1 MVLGSEK
8 LKLKTLFNKAS
19 LHFARI
25 VGFWVI
31 LIIAHAKVKRYKPKH
46 KNFIVISN
54 HSDALDPIYI
64 ICSLKKYVRFVMG
77 DHVIFNPWVKFFL
90 KTMLGWIVKGR
101 DNPPSVLTNDMKAS
115 AAEGVP
121 LGLYA
126 EGTITPNGE
135 TGFFSPRTGQLV
147 KDLGVALITYRVKGG
162 FFHTP
167 RWGTGLRKGR
177 IHGKVVNEYSPEQL
191 AAMTAE
197 EVNEI
202 IKRDIYVNAF
212 EEQRKRLRYYKGKNL
227 AEHIER
233 ILFICPHCKQI
244 GTLHSRG
251 NYLTC
256 DCGYQ
261 VEFGQD
267 GFFHQSEKE
276 LVFDNVLDWDK
287 WQKPLWKDKVLNAS
301 DGELIFEEKEQMIYT
316 LVKRKKIELS
326 DDVILR
332 LYKDRFELVL
342 NENETITLPVEKLK
356 LVLNVSVE
364 SVMFFDG
371 ERFLYVKSKNPRA
384 AAKYVAAWRYLIG
397 KDYK

>member
-1 MVLGSEK
+1 MTFK
-8 LKLKTLFNKAS
+8 TKLKTFINKS
-19 LHFARI
+19 TLNVVRFF
-25 VGFWVI
+25 GFWIV
-31 LIIAHAKVKRYKPKH
+31 LLIAHAKVKRYVPQN
-46 KNFIVISN
+46 KNFIVIAN
-54 HSDALDPIYI
+54 HSDALDPIYVL
-64 ICSLKKYVRFVMG
+64 CSLKKYIRFVMG
-77 DHVIFNPWVKFFL
+77 DHVIFNPVVKFFL
-90 KTMLGWIVKGR
+90 KTMCGWIVKGR
-101 DNPPSVLTNDMKAS
+101 DNHPSVLINDMTAS
-115 AAEGVP
+115 AKEGVP
-121 LGLYA
+121 LGLFA

-177 IHGKVVNEYSPEQL
+177 IQAGVVHEYSPEEL
-191 AAMTAE
+191 AEMTAE
-197 EVNEI
+197 EVNAI

-233 ILFICPHCKQI
+233 ILYICPHCQQV
-244 GTLHSRG
+244 GTLHSKG
-251 NYLTC
+251 NFLTC
-256 DCGYQ
+256 ECGYK

-267 GFFHQSEKE
+267 GFFHECEKA

-287 WQKPLWKDKVLNAS
+287 WQKGIWKDKVLNAP
-301 DGELIFEEKEQMIYT
+301 DGELIFEENEQPVYT
-316 LVKRKKIELS
+316 LVKRKKVELS
-326 DDVILR
+326 DNAILC
-332 LYKDRFELVL
+332 LYKDRFELIL
-342 NENETITLPVEKLK
+342 NENETITFPIEKLK

-371 ERFLYVKSKNPRA
+371 EHFIYVKSKNPRA
-384 AAKYVAAWRYLIG
+384 AAKYVAAWRYLTG

>member
-1 MVLGSEK
+1 M
-8 LKLKTLFNKAS
+8 KLKTLFNKTS

-25 VGFWVI
+25 IGFKII
-31 LIIAHAKVKRYKPKH
+31 LLIAHAKVKRYRPKH
-46 KNFIVISN
+46 KSFIVISN

-64 ICSLKKYVRFVMG
+64 LCSLKKYVRFVMG
-77 DHVIFNPWVKFFL
+77 DHVIFNPVVKFFL
-90 KTMLGWIVKGR
+90 KTMCGWIVKGR
-101 DNPPSVLTNDMKAS
+101 DNHPSVLTEEMMAS
-115 AAEGVP
+115 AKEGVP

-177 IHGKVVNEYSPEQL
+177 IHAGVVHEYSAEEL
-191 AAMTAE
+191 AGMTAE
-197 EVNEI
+197 EINAI

-233 ILFICPHCKQI
+233 ILYVCPHCKQV
-244 GTLHSRG
+244 GALHSKG
-251 NYLTC
+251 NFLAC
-256 DCGYQ
+256 DCGYK

-267 GFFHQSEKE
+267 GFFHECEKA
-276 LVFDNVLDWDK
+276 LVFDSVLDWDK
-287 WQKPLWKDKVLNAS
+287 WQKGIWKDKVLNTP
-301 DGELIFEEKEQMIYT
+301 DGELIFEEKEQPVYT
-316 LVKRKKIELS
+316 LVNRKKVELS
-326 DDVILR
+326 DNAILR
-332 LYKDRFELVL
+332 LYRDRFEIIL
-342 NENETITLPVEKLK
+342 NESETITFPIEKLK
-356 LVLNVSVE
+356 LVLNVSIE
-364 SVMFFDG
+364 SIMLFDG
-371 ERFLYVKSKNPRA
+371 ERFIYVKSKNPRA

>member
-1 MVLGSEK
+1 MTFK
-8 LKLKTLFNKAS
+8 TKLKTFINKS
-19 LHFARI
+19 TLNVVRFF
-25 VGFWVI
+25 GFWIV
-31 LIIAHAKVKRYKPKH
+31 LLIAHAKVKRYVPQN
-46 KNFIVISN
+46 KNFIVIAN
-54 HSDALDPIYI
+54 HSDALDPIYVL
-64 ICSLKKYVRFVMG
+64 CSLKKYIRFVMG
-77 DHVIFNPWVKFFL
+77 DHVIFNPVVKFFL
-90 KTMLGWIVKGR
+90 KTMCGWIVKGR
-101 DNPPSVLTNDMKAS
+101 DNHPSVLINDMTAS
-115 AAEGVP
+115 AKEGVP
-121 LGLYA
+121 LGLFA

-177 IHGKVVNEYSPEQL
+177 IQAGVVHEYSPEEL
-191 AAMTAE
+191 AEMTAE
-197 EVNEI
+197 EVNAI

-233 ILFICPHCKQI
+233 ILYICPHCQQV
-244 GTLHSRG
+244 GTLHSKG
-251 NYLTC
+251 NFLTC
-256 DCGYQ
+256 ECGYK

-267 GFFHQSEKE
+267 GFFHECEKA

-287 WQKPLWKDKVLNAS
+287 WQKGIWKDKVLNAP
-301 DGELIFEEKEQMIYT
+301 DGELIFEENEQPVYT
-316 LVKRKKIELS
+316 LVKRKKVELS
-326 DDVILR
+326 DNAILC
-332 LYKDRFELVL
+332 LYKDRFELIL
-342 NENETITLPVEKLK
+342 NENETITFPIEKLK

-371 ERFLYVKSKNPRA
+371 EHFMYVKSKNPRA
-384 AAKYVAAWRYLIG
+384 AAKYVAAWRYLTG

>member
-1 MVLGSEK
+1 M
-8 LKLKTLFNKAS
+8 KLKTFFNKVS
-19 LHFARI
+19 LNT
-25 VGFWVI
+25 VGFFGFWIV
-31 LIIAHAKVKRYKPKH
+31 LLIAHAKVKRYRPKH

-64 ICSLKKYVRFVMG
+64 LCSLKRYVRFVMG
-77 DHVIFNPWVKFFL
+77 DHVIFDPWVKFFL
-90 KTMLGWIVKGR
+90 KTMCGWIVKGR
-101 DNPPSVLTNDMKAS
+101 DNPPSVLIDEMMAS
-115 AAEGVP
+115 AKEGVP

-177 IHGKVVNEYSPEQL
+177 VHGKVVNEYSPEQL
-191 AAMTAE
+191 KEMTAE
-197 EVNEI
+197 EINEA

-233 ILFICPHCKQI
+233 ILFICPHCEKV
-244 GTLHSRG
+244 GTLHSKG

-267 GFFHQSEKE
+267 GFFHQSQKE

-287 WQKPLWKDKVLNAS
+287 WQKPIWKEMVLKAG
-301 DGELIFEEKEQMIYT
+301 DGELIFEETEQPVYT
-316 LVKRKKIELS
+316 LVKRKKVELS
-326 DDVILR
+326 DNATLR
-332 LYKDRFELVL
+332 LYKDRFEIVL
-342 NENETITLPVEKLK
+342 NENEIVILPIDKLK

>member
-1 MVLGSEK
+1 MFK
-8 LKLKTLFNKAS
+8 TKLKTLVNKSS
-19 LHFARI
+19 LNVVRAI
-25 VGFWVI
+25 GFWVV
-31 LIIAHAKVKRYKPKH
+31 LLIAHAKVKRYRPKH

-64 ICSLKKYVRFVMG
+64 LCSLKKYVRFVMG
-77 DHVIFNPWVKFFL
+77 DHVIFNPVVKFFL
-90 KTMLGWIVKGR
+90 KTMCGWIVKGR
-101 DNPPSVLTNDMKAS
+101 DNHPSVLIEEMMAS
-115 AAEGVP
+115 AKEGVP
-121 LGLYA
+121 LGLFA

-177 IHGKVVNEYSPEQL
+177 IHAGVVNEYSPEELQQ
-191 AAMTAE
+191 MTAE
-197 EVNEI
+197 EINEI

-233 ILFICPHCKQI
+233 ILYVCPHCKQI
-244 GTLHSRG
+244 GTLHSQG
-251 NYLTC
+251 NFLTC
-256 DCGYQ
+256 ECGYK

-267 GFFHQSEKE
+267 GFFHQCEKA

-287 WQKPLWKDKVLNAS
+287 WQKGIWKDKVLNTA
-301 DGELIFEEKEQMIYT
+301 DGELIFEETEQPVYT
-316 LVKRKKIELS
+316 LVKRKKVELS
-326 DDVILR
+326 DDAILR
-332 LYKDRFELVL
+332 LYKDRFEIIL
-342 NENETITLPVEKLK
+342 NENETITFPIDKLK

-371 ERFLYVKSKNPRA
+371 ERFIYVKSKNPRA

>member
-1 MVLGSEK
+1 MTFK
-8 LKLKTLFNKAS
+8 TKLKTFINKS
-19 LHFARI
+19 TLNVVRFF
-25 VGFWVI
+25 GFWIV
-31 LIIAHAKVKRYKPKH
+31 LLIAHAKVKRYVPQN
-46 KNFIVISN
+46 KNFIVIAN
-54 HSDALDPIYI
+54 HSDALDPIYVL
-64 ICSLKKYVRFVMG
+64 CSLKKYIRFVMG
-77 DHVIFNPWVKFFL
+77 DHVIFNPVVKFFL
-90 KTMLGWIVKGR
+90 KTMCGWIVKGR
-101 DNPPSVLTNDMKAS
+101 DNHPSVLINDMTAS
-115 AAEGVP
+115 AKEGVP
-121 LGLYA
+121 LGLFA

-177 IHGKVVNEYSPEQL
+177 IQAGVVHEYSPEEL
-191 AAMTAE
+191 AEMTAE
-197 EVNEI
+197 EVNAI

-233 ILFICPHCKQI
+233 ILYICPHCQQV
-244 GTLHSRG
+244 GTLHSKG
-251 NYLTC
+251 NFLTC
-256 DCGYQ
+256 DCGYK

-267 GFFHQSEKE
+267 GFFHECEKA

-287 WQKPLWKDKVLNAS
+287 WQKGIWKDKVLNAP
-301 DGELIFEEKEQMIYT
+301 DGELIFEENEQPVYT
-316 LVKRKKIELS
+316 LVKRKKVELS
-326 DDVILR
+326 DNAILC
-332 LYKDRFELVL
+332 LYKDRFELIL
-342 NENETITLPVEKLK
+342 NENETITFPIEKLK

-371 ERFLYVKSKNPRA
+371 EHFIYVKSKNPRA
-384 AAKYVAAWRYLIG
+384 AAKYVAAWRYLTG

>member
-1 MVLGSEK
+1 M
-8 LKLKTLFNKAS
+8 KLKTFFNKVN
-19 LHFARI
+19 LNT
-25 VGFWVI
+25 VGFLGFWIV
-31 LIIAHAKVKRYKPKH
+31 LLIAHAKVKRYRPKH

-64 ICSLKKYVRFVMG
+64 LCSLKKYVRFVMG

-90 KTMLGWIVKGR
+90 KTMCGWIVKGR
-101 DNPPSVLTNDMKAS
+101 DNPPSVLINDMKES
-115 AAEGVP
+115 AKEGVP

-177 IHGKVVNEYSPEQL
+177 IHGKVVREYSPEELQN
-191 AAMTAE
+191 MTAE
-197 EVNEI
+197 EVNEA

-233 ILFICPHCKQI
+233 ILFICPHCNGI
-244 GTLHSRG
+244 GTLHSKG

-267 GFFHQSEKE
+267 GFFHQSQKE

-287 WQKPLWKDKVLNAS
+287 WQKPVWKDKVLNTP
-301 DGELIFEEKEQMIYT
+301 DGELIFEEAGQPVYT
-316 LVKRKKIELS
+316 LEKRKKIELS
-326 DDVILR
+326 DNAVLR
-332 LYKDRFELVL
+332 LYKDRFEIVL
-342 NENETITLPVEKLK
+342 NENETVAFPIEKLK

>member
-1 MVLGSEK
+1 MTFK
-8 LKLKTLFNKAS
+8 AKLKTFINKSS
-19 LHFARI
+19 LNVVRFF
-25 VGFWVI
+25 GFWVV
-31 LIIAHAKVKRYKPKH
+31 LLIAHAKVKRYKPKH

-64 ICSLKKYVRFVMG
+64 LCSLKKYVRFVMG
-77 DHVIFNPWVKFFL
+77 DHVIFNPVVKFFL
-90 KTMLGWIVKGR
+90 KTMCGWIVKGR
-101 DNPPSVLTNDMKAS
+101 DNHPSVLIEEMKAS
-115 AAEGVP
+115 AEEGVP
-121 LGLYA
+121 LGLFA

-177 IHGKVVNEYSPEQL
+177 IHAGVVHEYSAEEL
-191 AAMTAE
+191 EGMTAE
-197 EVNEI
+197 EINAI

-233 ILFICPHCKQI
+233 ILYVCPHCKQI
-244 GTLHSRG
+244 GTLHSKG
-251 NYLTC
+251 NFLTC
-256 DCGYQ
+256 DCGYK

-267 GFFHQSEKE
+267 GFFHQCEKA

-287 WQKPLWKDKVLNAS
+287 WQKPIWKDKVLNTP
-301 DGELIFEEKEQMIYT
+301 DDELIFEETEQPVYT
-316 LVKRKKIELS
+316 LVKRKKVELS
-326 DDVILR
+326 DNGILR
-332 LYKDRFELVL
+332 LYKDRFEVVL
-342 NENETITLPVEKLK
+342 NENETITFPIDKLK

-371 ERFLYVKSKNPRA
+371 ERFIYVKSKSPRA

>member
-1 MVLGSEK
+1 M
-8 LKLKTLFNKAS
+8 KLKTFFNKVS
-19 LHFARI
+19 LNTAGFF
-25 VGFWVI
+25 GFWIV
-31 LIIAHAKVKRYKPKH
+31 LLIAHAKVKRYRPKH

-64 ICSLKKYVRFVMG
+64 LCSLKKYVRFVMG
-77 DHVIFNPWVKFFL
+77 DHVIFDPWVKFFL
-90 KTMLGWIVKGR
+90 KTMCGWIVKGR
-101 DNPPSVLTNDMKAS
+101 DNPPSVLIDEMMAS
-115 AAEGVP
+115 AKEGVP

-177 IHGKVVNEYSPEQL
+177 VHGKVVNEYSPEQL
-191 AAMTAE
+191 KEMTAE
-197 EVNEI
+197 EINEA

-233 ILFICPHCKQI
+233 ILFICPHCEKV
-244 GTLHSRG
+244 GTLHSKG

-267 GFFHQSEKE
+267 GFFHESQKE

-287 WQKPLWKDKVLNAS
+287 WQKPIWKEMVLKAG
-301 DGELIFEEKEQMIYT
+301 DGELIFEETEQPVYT
-316 LVKRKKIELS
+316 LVKRKKVELS
-326 DDVILR
+326 DNATLR
-332 LYKDRFELVL
+332 LYKDRFEIVL
-342 NENETITLPVEKLK
+342 NENEIVILPIDKLK

>member
-1 MVLGSEK
+1 M
-8 LKLKTLFNKAS
+8 KLKTFFNKIA
-19 LHFARI
+19 LNT
-25 VGFWVI
+25 VGFFGFWIV
-31 LIIAHAKVKRYKPKH
+31 LLVVHAKVKRYRPKH

-64 ICSLKKYVRFVMG
+64 LCSLKRYVRFVMG
-77 DHVIFNPWVKFFL
+77 DHVIFDPWVKFFL
-90 KTMLGWIVKGR
+90 KTMCGWIVKGR
-101 DNPPSVLTNDMKAS
+101 DNHPSVLIDEMMAS
-115 AAEGVP
+115 AKEGVP

-177 IHGKVVNEYSPEQL
+177 VHGKVVNEYSPEQL
-191 AAMTAE
+191 QQMTAE
-197 EVNEI
+197 EINEA

-212 EEQRKRLRYYKGKNL
+212 EEQKKRLRYYKGKNL

-233 ILFICPHCKQI
+233 ILFICPHCEKV
-244 GTLHSRG
+244 GTLHSQG

-267 GFFHQSEKE
+267 GFFHQSQKE

-287 WQKPLWKDKVLNAS
+287 WQKPLWKEMVLNAN
-301 DGELIFEEKEQMIYT
+301 DGELIFEETEQPVYT
-316 LVKRKKIELS
+316 LVKRKKVEMS
-326 DDVILR
+326 DNATLR
-332 LYKDRFELVL
+332 LYKDRFEIVL
-342 NENETITLPVEKLK
+342 NENETIIFPIAKLK

>member
-1 MVLGSEK
+1 M
-8 LKLKTLFNKAS
+8 KLKTFFNKVS
-19 LHFARI
+19 LNT
-25 VGFWVI
+25 VGFFGFWIV
-31 LIIAHAKVKRYKPKH
+31 LLIAHAKVKRYRPKH

-64 ICSLKKYVRFVMG
+64 LCSLKKYVRFVMG
-77 DHVIFNPWVKFFL
+77 DHVIFDPWVKFFL
-90 KTMLGWIVKGR
+90 KTMCGWIVKGR
-101 DNPPSVLTNDMKAS
+101 DNPPSVLIDEMMAS
-115 AAEGVP
+115 AKEGVP

-177 IHGKVVNEYSPEQL
+177 VHGKVVNEYSPEQL
-191 AAMTAE
+191 KEMTAE
-197 EVNEI
+197 EINEA

-233 ILFICPHCKQI
+233 ILFICPHCEKV
-244 GTLHSRG
+244 GTLHSKG
-251 NYLTC
+251 NCLTC

-267 GFFHQSEKE
+267 GFFHQSQKE

-287 WQKPLWKDKVLNAS
+287 WQKPLWKEMVLKAG
-301 DGELIFEEKEQMIYT
+301 DGKLIFEETEQPVYT
-316 LVKRKKIELS
+316 LVKRKKVELS
-326 DDVILR
+326 DNATLR
-332 LYKDRFELVL
+332 LYKDRFEIVL
-342 NENETITLPVEKLK
+342 NENEIVILPIDKLK

>member
-1 MVLGSEK
+1 MK
-8 LKLKTLFNKAS
+8 LRTFFNKVN
-19 LHFARI
+19 LNT
-25 VGFWVI
+25 VGFLGFWIV
-31 LIIAHAKVKRYKPKH
+31 LLIAHAKVKRYRPKH

-64 ICSLKKYVRFVMG
+64 LCSLKKYVRFVMG

-90 KTMLGWIVKGR
+90 KTMCGWIVKGR
-101 DNPPSVLTNDMKAS
+101 DNPPSVLINDMMES
-115 AAEGVP
+115 AKEGVP

-177 IHGKVVNEYSPEQL
+177 IHGKVVREYSPEELQN
-191 AAMTAE
+191 MTAE
-197 EVNEI
+197 EVNEA

-233 ILFICPHCKQI
+233 ILFICPHCNGI
-244 GTLHSRG
+244 GTLHSKG

-267 GFFHQSEKE
+267 GFFHQSQKE

-287 WQKPLWKDKVLNAS
+287 WQKPVWKDKVLNTP
-301 DGELIFEEKEQMIYT
+301 DGELIFEEAGQPVYT
-316 LVKRKKIELS
+316 LEKRKKIELS
-326 DDVILR
+326 DNAVLR
-332 LYKDRFELVL
+332 LYKDRFEIVL
-342 NENETITLPVEKLK
+342 NENETVVFPIEKLK